1 MEEEGCAMKWH
12 YVVREEYRELGLTG
26 FSLIIYS
33 IIAGY
38 SQNGRG
44 CYYAGLATLADM
56 AGCHPDSAQR
66 IVRKLSAAGLI
77 VKEKIVRE
85 NGICLAISLPAEPA
99 EKGEGVPTSC
109 PEGSRHFVRR
119 GPDILPDENGATPI
133 LEEDK
138 SSSLYKNNKKEIS
151 TRARARVR
159 ESFTK
164 PTLEEVREY
173 CDTRAN
179 DVDPEQFFDHYESN
193 GWMVGKA
200 PMKDWRA
207 AVRNWE
213 RRDLRDRPARK
224 ENRPAR
230 KESSF
235 ERSLREFDRMYG
247 TNFMEDEGHGKD

>member
-1 MEEEGCAMKWH
+1 MKWH

-44 CYYAGLATLADM
+44 CYYGGNAALAEM
-56 AGCHPDSAQR
+56 AGCKTDTAR
-66 IVRKLSAAGLI
+66 
-77 VKEKIVRE
+77 KIVTRLAKDGFVDCE
-85 NGICLAISLPAEPA
+85 RLTTKTGTVNGLRALM
-99 EKGEGVPTSC
+99 
-109 PEGSRHFVRR
+109 PEGCGIKCRR
-119 GPDILPDENGATPI
+119 GAALNAANSEATPI
-133 LEEDK
+133 IDESKD
-138 SSSLYKNNKKEIS
+138 SSYLDNKKEIS
-151 TRARARVR
+151 TLARARVR

>member
-1 MEEEGCAMKWH
+1 MKWH

-33 IIAGY
+33 IIAGF

-138 SSSLYKNNKKEIS
+138 SSSLYKNNKREIS

-224 ENRPAR
+224 E
-230 KESSF
+230 SSF

>member
-1 MEEEGCAMKWH
+1 MKWH

-26 FSLIIYS
+26 FSLVIYS
-33 IIAGY
+33 IIAGF

-56 AGCHPDSAQR
+56 AGCNPDSAQR

-85 NGICLAISLPAEPA
+85 NGICLAISLPTEPA

-109 PEGSRHFVRR
+109 REGSRHFVGR
-119 GPDILPDENGATPI
+119 GADILPDENGATPI

-138 SSSLYKNNKKEIS
+138 SSSLYKNNKREIS

-213 RRDLRDRPARK
+213 RRDLRDRS
-224 ENRPAR
+224 AR